1 MSMKAT
7 VVGVAFVTLLTLAT
21 APGYSQTR
29 QPPRSQYSPLAAQR
43 GEHPQQR
50 PQTWYEFALSRFNP
64 RNINYG
70 AWMEERRRTFL
81 EATAKNPYFNYGLG
95 STIVILFLMV
105 TSAKFW
111 IDGKR
116 KDWVTAEMMTDL
128 LNQDQHSREVAK
140 EAIRK
145 YNDHIERCN
154 RMVEAA
160 ESGHP
165 IPGSATEVQELR
177 VRLQETGEELSAI
190 TRERDKLAGEVAGNT
205 RQFAELSLRVD
216 GISKKT
222 NGNGELTAVTQGDSV
237 SAGEESE
244 PTRLMRHI
252 NNLQEQL
259 YTEREKNRRLKGA

>member
-1 MSMKAT
+1 MKAT
-7 VVGVAFVTLLTLAT
+7 VLGFALVIWLTMAA
-21 APGYSQTR
+21 APASSQTR

-50 PQTWYEFALSRFNP
+50 SQTWYEFALSRINP
-64 RNINYG
+64 RNIKYG
-70 AWMEERRRTFL
+70 AWMEERRRAFL

-111 IDGKR
+111 IDGRR

-128 LNQDQHSREVAK
+128 LNQDQYSREVAK

-154 RMVEAA
+154 RVVEAA

-177 VRLQETGEELSAI
+177 ARLQETEDNLGSI
-190 TRERDKLAGEVAGNT
+190 TRDKNKLDTELEEKKLLVT
-205 RQFAELSLRVD
+205 KLSLRLD
-216 GISKKT
+216 GVTRKT
-222 NGNGELTAVTQGDSV
+222 NGDGEVTVATQVAAV

-244 PTRLMRHI
+244 TSRLMQHI
-252 NNLQEQL
+252 NNLQQQL
-259 YTEREKNRRLKGA
+259 YTEREKNKRLKGA

>member
-1 MSMKAT
+1 MKAT
-7 VVGVAFVTLLTLAT
+7 VAGLALMILLTMAV
-21 APGYSQTR
+21 APASSQTR

-50 PQTWYEFALSRFNP
+50 PQTWYEFALSRINP
-64 RNINYG
+64 RNIKYG
-70 AWMEERRRTFL
+70 AWMEERRQAFL

-111 IDGKR
+111 IDGRR

-128 LNQDQHSREVAK
+128 MNQDQHSRKVAK
-140 EAIRK
+140 DAIRK

-154 RMVEAA
+154 RVVEAA

-165 IPGSATEVQELR
+165 IPGSATEVEELR
-177 VRLQETGEELSAI
+177 AKLKETADTL
-190 TRERDKLAGEVAGNT
+190 TVVTTERDLGIARLDEKT
-205 RQFAELSLRVD
+205 RLVTQLSLRTDDVTQK
-216 GISKKT
+216 I
-222 NGNGELTAVTQGDSV
+222 NGNGAAGEGVPE

-244 PTRLMRHI
+244 TAQMMRHI
-252 NNLQEQL
+252 NNLQQQL
-259 YTEREKNRRLKGA
+259 YAERKKNERLKGG

>member
-1 MSMKAT
+1 MKAT
-7 VVGVAFVTLLTLAT
+7 VLGFALVILLTMAV
-21 APGYSQTR
+21 APASSQTQ

-43 GEHPQQR
+43 GGHPQQH

-64 RNINYG
+64 RNVNFG
-70 AWMEERRRTFL
+70 ALMEERRRAFL

-105 TSAKFW
+105 ASAKFW
-111 IDGKR
+111 IDGRR

-128 LNQDQHSREVAK
+128 MNQDQHSREVAK
-140 EAIRK
+140 DAIRK

-154 RMVEAA
+154 RVVEAA

-177 VRLQETGEELSAI
+177 ARLQETGEELSAI
-190 TRERDKLAGEVAGNT
+190 TRERDKLAEEVAGKT
-205 RQFAELSLRVD
+205 RQFSELSLRVD

-222 NGNGELTAVTQGDSV
+222 NGNGELTAATQGDLV
-237 SAGEESE
+237 SAGEGSE
-244 PTRLMRHI
+244 TSRLMQHI
-252 NNLQEQL
+252 NNLQQQL
-259 YTEREKNRRLKGA
+259 YSEREKNKRLKGA